1 MAINT
6 PRPDSQPPVPTGA
19 RRAFMHAGRWL
30 VMLVGV
36 ASLVVTGTGCAK
48 ARAQTVP
55 DGPPL
60 AMPDPP
66 SRVFAPVEEEPLVSS
81 PVAPD
86 APATSAPRV
95 TVTRPPVRR
104 PTPAEAEKPEPTPPA
119 PAPAPVAEAPREL
132 RAASSPADPEA
143 ERRIGDLIAR
153 AARDLNRVDYR
164 RLTLGGKEQ
173 YDQAKSFSE
182 EAEKALKERNF
193 VYAQTAAEKSAKLA
207 TELLGR

>member
-1 MAINT
+1 M
-6 PRPDSQPPVPTGA
+6 
-19 RRAFMHAGRWL
+19 MLL
-30 VMLVGV
+30 VVG
-36 ASLVVTGTGCAK
+36 SLVAAGTGCAK

-60 AMPDPP
+60 AMPQPP
-66 SRVFAPVEEEPLVSS
+66 SRVFAPIEEEPLVSS

-86 APATSAPRV
+86 APATPAPRV
-95 TVTRPPVRR
+95 TATRPPARR
-104 PTPAEAEKPEPTPPA
+104 AAPEPEKADPAPPPPA
-119 PAPAPVAEAPREL
+119 PAPVVEAPREL

-143 ERRIGDLIAR
+143 ERRISDLLQR

-164 RLTLGGKEQ
+164 RLTAGGKEQ